1 MSNTDEGGEI
11 IPLAQERKKRFKIET
26 LVASGT
32 ELDVIRDIEARQ
44 QHGINKYGQTVAD
57 NPLNLLQWLQH
68 GYEEHLDA
76 AVYLKRAI
84 QEIGA
89 SQSFKITGIRH
100 LSGEVLLTTDCE
112 STVSE
117 RIAAGD
123 TVVLLVLKK
132 GA

>member
-11 IPLAQERKKRFKIET
+11 IPLAQERKKRFNIET
-26 LVASGT
+26 IIATGT
-32 ELDVIRDIEARQ
+32 ELEVIRDIAQRQ

-76 AVYLKRAI
+76 AVYMKRAI
-84 QEIGA
+84 REIGA

-100 LSGEVLLTTDCE
+100 LAGEVLLMTDCE
-112 STVSE
+112 EHVNPKLE
-117 RIAAGD
+117 AGD